1 MYRLTLL
8 ICCGLVAC
16 SAPSAPPAGT
26 TWRSNSVDPWREEQ
40 GWFEL
45 VPSIQTPRF
54 EDRRDT
60 TSIYIQMPPGSQI
73 HLAVP
78 GNRNSLLAPD
88 GAVLDRVERFRIGDH
103 ERIVDVRGT
112 RFLAGDEE
120 FHAYRPQSD
129 SAPRLFGIAWLR
141 SQGLPD
147 AMRDAMHSAM
157 LDGGG
162 LVGVGAARRPA
173 SIERYQRLLAC
184 AGCHAPNQAERLGGI
199 AQWPRRRT
207 DARGVYSLEATLE
220 DSTIVETY
228 RPHDPNLSSPF
239 VARTC
244 IEEGPDGCLAE
255 RATLD
260 VSRGRTE
267 RDPHVLRVCAA
278 RRALSAYL
286 DEDVRAAFRAELAEC
301 L

>member
-1 MYRLTLL
+1 MHRLILVVV
-8 ICCGLVAC
+8 CGLLAC
-16 SAPSAPPAGT
+16 GTPDAPPTGT
-26 TWRSNSVDPWREEQ
+26 TWRSSSLNPWRDEP

-73 HLAVP
+73 RLVNS
-78 GNRNSLLAPD
+78 GNRGSLYVPD

-129 SAPRLFGIAWLR
+129 SAPRLFGITWPR
-141 SQGLPD
+141 SQGLLDTTRD
-147 AMRDAMHSAM
+147 AMREAM
-157 LDGGG
+157 LNGNG

-173 SIERYQRLLAC
+173 AIERYQRLLAC
-184 AGCHAPNQAERLGGI
+184 AGCHEPNQAERLGEI
-199 AQWPRRRT
+199 VQWPRRPT

-228 RPHDPNLSSPF
+228 RTHDPNQSSPF
-239 VARTC
+239 VMRTC
-244 IEEGPDGCLAE
+244 IAEGPDGCLAE

-260 VSRGRTE
+260 VNRGRAE
-267 RDPHVLRVCAA
+267 GDPHVLRVCAA
-278 RRALSAYL
+278 RQALHPYL
-286 DEDVRAAFRAELAEC
+286 DEDVRAAFRTELTEC